1 MARDR
6 VGLREW
12 LESSTWASG
21 SRTVRALG
29 SGLAMRRKPGALL
42 SAGQESETKCS
53 ADRATRKSNEIRVR
67 YGFGYGLHY
76 IRNRPLFRSIFI
88 ALQFKTSFYCF
99 QTISI
104 FTQDGE

>member
-53 ADRATRKSNEIRVR
+53 AELPEKATRSEQYMDSGMGCIIS
-67 YGFGYGLHY
+67 GTDFCFGPYL
-76 IRNRPLFRSIFI
+76 
-88 ALQFKTSFYCF
+88 
-99 QTISI
+99 
-104 FTQDGE
+104 